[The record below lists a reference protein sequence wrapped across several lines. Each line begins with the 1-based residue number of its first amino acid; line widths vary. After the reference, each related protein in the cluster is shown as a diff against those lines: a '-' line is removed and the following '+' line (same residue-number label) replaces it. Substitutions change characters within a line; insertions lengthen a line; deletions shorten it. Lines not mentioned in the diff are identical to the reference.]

1 MRRYET
7 GRRIFAAAAAV
18 MLLSLADTANV
29 NAAELD
35 TVNRQASIEIPVS
48 VKMKSYAIVPDVS
61 SQIILERDAAN
72 PDAPLPE
79 TTVYTFA
86 AADTTEQKTVN
97 FAMTYTA
104 LGEYDYKV
112 YQQAPADTKKVTFD
126 AASYKL
132 KVFVYNNDQGG
143 FSAKVVAEKSGD
155 STEKPDKIAFENVYV
170 FQHNKDGGGGSGDSG
185 GSGAT
190 GKKGITTTV
199 ATASTTPDVLGTTRN
214 PAQQAVEAVS
224 KAVPRVLG
232 AARRLVKTGDSSF
245 MAVFGMIFAIA
256 FACLGVWIVF
266 DENKKSKRD
275 DRYND
280 GRNDR
285 HDNRH
290 DDRHDMRHDDGHNDI
305 HQ

>member
-112 YQQAPADTKKVTFD
+112 YQQAPADAKSVVFD
-126 AASYKL
+126 ATAYKL
-132 KVFVYNNDQGG
+132 RVFVYNNEQGG
-143 FSAKVVAEKSGD
+143 FSAKFVAERSD
-155 STEKPDKIAFENVYV
+155 NSAEKPDQIV
-170 FQHNKDGGGGSGDSG
+170 FANNYTKSTSDEHHGGGGSGDSG

-245 MAVFGMIFAIA
+245 MAVFGMDQ
-256 FACLGVWIVF
+256 G
-266 DENKKSKRD
+266 
-275 DRYND
+275 
-280 GRNDR
+280 
-285 HDNRH
+285 
-290 DDRHDMRHDDGHNDI
+290 
-305 HQ
+305 

>member
-48 VKMKSYAIVPDVS
+48 VKMTSNATLPDVS

-112 YQQAPADTKKVTFD
+112 YQQAPSDAKSVVFD
-126 AASYKL
+126 ATAYKL
-132 KVFVYNNDQGG
+132 RVFVYNNDQGG
-143 FSAKVVAEKSGD
+143 FSAKFVAERSD
-155 STEKPDKIAFENVYV
+155 NSAEKPDQIV
-170 FQHNKDGGGGSGDSG
+170 FANNYTKSTSDEHHGGGGSGDSG
-185 GSGAT
+185 GSTAT
-190 GKKGITTTV
+190 GKKGITTA
-199 ATASTTPDVLGTTRN
+199 ATDTPGVLGAERS
-214 PAQQAVEAVS
+214 PVQQVVDAVS
-224 KAVPRVLG
+224 NAAPQVLG
-232 AARRLVKTGDSSF
+232 AARRLVKTGDNSSMVF
-245 MAVFGMIFAIA
+245 FGAVFVAA
-256 FACLGVWIVF
+256 FAGLGAWVVVT
-266 DENKKSKRD
+266 EKKRKE
-275 DRYND
+275 
-280 GRNDR
+280 
-285 HDNRH
+285 HK
-290 DDRHDMRHDDGHNDI
+290 
-305 HQ
+305 